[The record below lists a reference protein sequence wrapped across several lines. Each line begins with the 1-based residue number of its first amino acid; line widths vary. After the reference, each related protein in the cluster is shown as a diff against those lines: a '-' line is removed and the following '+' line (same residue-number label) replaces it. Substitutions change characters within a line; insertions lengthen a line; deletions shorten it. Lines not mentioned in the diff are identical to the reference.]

1 MHYCFGCI
9 DLEDAEQVAER
20 QLKRMDYTLLEMAN
34 MIRHSQLE
42 SRARKKAMV
51 EAVVAEYWSRC
62 FEMRTRSHHKVI
74 GCSHVPCVSR
84 IVFV

>member
-9 DLEDAEQVAER
+9 DLEDAEQVTER
-20 QLKRMDYTLLEMAN
+20 QLKRMDYALPEMAN

-51 EAVVAEYWSRC
+51 EAVVA
-62 FEMRTRSHHKVI
+62 
-74 GCSHVPCVSR
+74 
-84 IVFV
+84 